1 MYEGEYC
8 NQPPGHVTKVTLPP
22 SLIVIR
28 KIVGESIDAFA
39 INNHFLTPTS
49 SPTGGS
55 ISRKGTARA
64 TIMAKQT
71 ININRVDFYAPEANV
86 ILYFEGTIPNIVKDE
101 NTGAFV
107 VGESNHI
114 NIKRSVL
121 LAQVAELSTMFSDY
135 LGVREEPMTKAGL
148 SAVFN
153 HAKIV
158 IEHELKQPGELVG
171 EYVVEN
177 QKFYDK
183 VLDIEFSTDSVT
195 GMKGKLAAAF

>member
-1 MYEGEYC
+1 
-8 NQPPGHVTKVTLPP
+8 
-22 SLIVIR
+22 
-28 KIVGESIDAFA
+28 
-39 INNHFLTPTS
+39 
-49 SPTGGS
+49 
-55 ISRKGTARA
+55 
-64 TIMAKQT
+64 MAKQT
-71 ININRVDFYAPEANV
+71 ININRVDFYAPDANV

-101 NTGAFV
+101 NTGAFI
-107 VGESNHI
+107 VGESDHI

-158 IEHELKQPGELVG
+158 IDHELKQPGELVG

-177 QKFYDK
+177 QKFFDK

-195 GMKGKLAAAF
+195 GMKAKIAAAF

>member
-1 MYEGEYC
+1 MCARTYC
-8 NQPPGHVTKVTLPP
+8 NQPPGRVTKVTLPP
-22 SLIVIR
+22 PLIVIR

-39 INNHFLTPTS
+39 IINHFLTPTS

-64 TIMAKQT
+64 VVMAKQT
-71 ININRVDFYAPEANV
+71 ININRVDFYAPDANV
-86 ILYFEGTIPNIVKDE
+86 ILYFSETIPNIVKDE

-107 VGESNHI
+107 VGESDHI

-121 LAQVAELSTMFSDY
+121 LAQVAEISTLFEDY
-135 LGVREEPMTKAGL
+135 LGVREEPMTKSSL

-153 HAKIV
+153 HSKIV
-158 IEHELKQPGELVG
+158 IDHELKQPGELVG

-177 QKFYDK
+177 QKFFDK
-183 VLDIEFSTDSVT
+183 VLDIEFGALAKK
-195 GMKGKLAAAF
+195 GMSDKLASAF